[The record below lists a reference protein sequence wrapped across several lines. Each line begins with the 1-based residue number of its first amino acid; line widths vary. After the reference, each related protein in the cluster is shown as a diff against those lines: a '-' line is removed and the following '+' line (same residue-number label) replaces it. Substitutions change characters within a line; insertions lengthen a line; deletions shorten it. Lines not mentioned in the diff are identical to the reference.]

1 MVIGFTWLLL
11 LMGSIYDIK
20 YKALPWWF
28 LAGGAVA
35 ALVLAVVLRP
45 VELWK
50 MVGGLVLGMLL
61 FGISFLTGGA
71 LGKGDGIIIGIIGL
85 NLGFPIVFS
94 VFSGALLLAAVL
106 SIVLIIF
113 KKVNRKTTLPFLP
126 FLGVAYGFFCIGS
139 FL

>member
-28 LAGGAVA
+28 LAGGAVVA
-35 ALVLAVVLRP
+35 FVLAFVLRP

-106 SIVLIIF
+106 AIVLIIF
-113 KKVNRKTTLPFLP
+113 KKANRKTTLPFLP
-126 FLGVAYGFFCIGS
+126 FLGVAYGVFCIGS